1 MNILMEVMG
10 ITAMLLILSGYFLI
24 SSNKVDSRSP
34 LYQSLNVIG
43 SIIFVIYLSI
53 KSAWAA
59 VALNA
64 AWTVIG
70 LFALYAIFKKKK
82 KEGSGNKNEE
92 G

>member
-1 MNILMEVMG
+1 MNIFMEAMG

-43 SIIFVIYLSI
+43 SVIFVIYLSI

-64 AWTVIG
+64 AWSVIG
-70 LFALYAIFKKKK
+70 IIALISIFKKKK
-82 KEGSGNKNEE
+82 KDGSGNKSD
-92 G
+92 

>member
-1 MNILMEVMG
+1 MDIFMEAMG
-10 ITAMLLILSGYFLI
+10 IIAMLLILSGYFLI

-43 SIIFVIYLSI
+43 SVIFVIYLSL

-64 AWTVIG
+64 SWAIIG

-82 KEGSGNKNEE
+82 KEDSGNKNEE